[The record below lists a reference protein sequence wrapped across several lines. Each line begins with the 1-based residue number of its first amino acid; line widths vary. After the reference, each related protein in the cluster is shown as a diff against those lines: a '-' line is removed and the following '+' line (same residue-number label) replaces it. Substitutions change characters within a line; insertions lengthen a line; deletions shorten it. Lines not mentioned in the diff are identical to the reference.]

1 MRQGTPAVC
10 SLKHETLAEEDSDGS
25 VMWKKRLLD
34 CSYSWALT
42 PREDQPN
49 QGRSLSVALFSSRE

>member
-25 VMWKKRLLD
+25 VMWKKRLLG

-42 PREDQPN
+42 PREDQ
-49 QGRSLSVALFSSRE
+49 QIKEGVCL